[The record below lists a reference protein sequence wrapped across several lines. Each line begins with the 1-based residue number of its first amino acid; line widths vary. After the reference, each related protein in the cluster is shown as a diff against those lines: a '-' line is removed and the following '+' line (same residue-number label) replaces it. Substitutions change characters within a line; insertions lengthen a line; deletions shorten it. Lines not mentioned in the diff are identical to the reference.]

1 MTDAATIA
9 RENALSCEAKKHAYR
24 QTQDGVVVS
33 FVLHPQDI
41 PDGLA
46 TASLGTRYLLAL
58 VEINDQEQPVKQST
72 PDRTVQRAA
81 IICTEQQFQNF
92 LRTTQP
98 SLWSGVE
105 GDDEAKAAAVLRRLC
120 DVQSRKD
127 LATNQR
133 ASAAFE
139 SLLSR
144 YEGWRRGL

>member
-1 MTDAATIA
+1 MTDLSTIA

-33 FVLHPQDI
+33 FVIHPQEI

-46 TASLGTRYLLAL
+46 TAGLGTRYAMVL
-58 VEINDQEQPVKQST
+58 VEIGDDEKPVEQK
-72 PDRTVQRAA
+72 PDKTVQRAGVL
-81 IICTEQQFQNF
+81 CTDKEFQSF

-98 SLWSGVE
+98 SDWNGAE
-105 GDDEAKAAAVLRRLC
+105 GDDETKAASVLRKLC
-120 DVQSRKD
+120 EIGSRKE
-127 LATNQR
+127 LATNNR

-144 YEGWRRGL
+144 FEGWRRGY

>member
-46 TASLGTRYLLAL
+46 TAALGTRYLLAL
-58 VEINDQEQPVKQST
+58 VEIGDDEKPVER
-72 PDRTVQRAA
+72 DRTVQRAG
-81 IICTEQQFQNF
+81 ILCTDKEFQSF
-92 LRTTQP
+92 LRTQHA
-98 SLWSGVE
+98 LRWGEAE
-105 GDDEAKAAAVLRRLC
+105 GDDETKAAAVLRRLC
-120 DVQSRKD
+120 EISSRKE
-127 LATNQR
+127 LATNHK

-139 SLLSR
+139 SLLSQF
-144 YEGWRRGL
+144 EGWRRGF